1 MWSSELVQ
9 NCAEQEAVPHR
20 DEAYILNFVISHPEV
35 RAAVEESKRKREEA
49 KKDKANV
56 EALQSQSATNLDQKL
71 SQKTS
76 LGKKVA
82 LEAAERLDA
91 ALQRRGSASDVER
104 RKLPEQKSSNLG
116 VSNSNAVHH
125 QPQLER
131 RTTAEERPT
140 GRSRVANAVGDGPSK
155 GKIRSA
161 VERHSVPQNA
171 HKGSRLTE
179 SKPLFVSKESTKPAE
194 GKILKAST
202 ERKDPNKPRFA
213 ERLSLPASLEKASLS
228 TEPGGHRPSL
238 GNRGLLPPESA
249 FAQEQEQKAHQA
261 GEDTRLV
268 RKVSAVTNIGCL
280 QPSQLQLAPLS
291 LHASSKDLPSAL
303 DWRINQRK
311 QQSEQSAR
319 SEAVLNA
326 LQLERKQSQQAA
338 IARRSSQA
346 LAGPQALKPTVP
358 STQVEAVLNVPAVP
372 PLFEEE
378 PPIPG
383 LEFEANCHEASP
395 PNNAGESA

>member
-1 MWSSELVQ
+1 M
-9 NCAEQEAVPHR
+9 
-20 DEAYILNFVISHPEV
+20 
-35 RAAVEESKRKREEA
+35 EESKRKREEA
-49 KKDKANV
+49 KKDKANA

-76 LGKKVA
+76 LGKEVANGKREAKKVA
-82 LEAAERLDA
+82 LQAAKRLDA
-91 ALQRRGSASDVER
+91 ALQRRGSASNVER
-104 RKLPEQKSSNLG
+104 RKLPEQKSTNLG

-131 RTTAEERPT
+131 RTTAEERPS
-140 GRSRVANAVGDGPSK
+140 GRSQVANAVGDGPSK

-161 VERHSVPQNA
+161 EERHSVPQNA

-179 SKPLFVSKESTKPAE
+179 SKPLVVSKESTKPAE

-202 ERKDPNKPRFA
+202 ERKDPNKPRLA

-238 GNRGLLPPESA
+238 GSGGMLPPESA
-249 FAQEQEQKAHQA
+249 FAQEEEQKAYQA
-261 GEDTRLV
+261 GDDTRLV
-268 RKVSAVTNIGCL
+268 RKVSAVTNIGVL

-346 LAGPQALKPTVP
+346 LAGPQALNSTVP
-358 STQVEAVLNVPAVP
+358 SMQAEAVLVVPAVP
-372 PLFEEE
+372 PLPEEQ

-383 LEFEANCHEASP
+383 LEVEANCHETSP
-395 PNNAGESA
+395 PNTTGESA